1 MDGGKAGKNEL
12 RFLNKLFGLA
22 MIVTP
27 GIAACLISQLYPGMD
42 ALFLALIFG
51 VTLGSFLN
59 RKIVRDMAEKSLA
72 ITLPL
77 GIVLYGAKIKI
88 PLPADFP
95 TWVILLTIFS
105 ALLLGTAVLIFAKI
119 FRVSKKL
126 SVLLACG
133 TALCGVS
140 AITIVSSMVRPKK
153 EEFSAAIIV
162 ITVVG
167 LTGAILYPFLGCHLG
182 MSPEKYAILCGATL
196 HQTGLVEI
204 ASIPFGNDILQNSLA
219 VKGIRIALISIASLL
234 ISFAYSE
241 NRFYVPWYI
250 VAFLIVAFLSSFI
263 LSPEIVNFVKPFST
277 LAFSITLASI
287 GLSVNIRDIQKVH
300 LSPLI
305 AAYGGWFVSL
315 VLFILIMEWKP

>member
-1 MDGGKAGKNEL
+1 MNGGEIEYGEL
-12 RFLNKLFGLA
+12 KFLKKVFGLVT
-22 MIVTP
+22 IITP
-27 GIAACLISQLYPGMD
+27 GFTAYVISRVYPGLD

-59 RKIVRDMAEKSLA
+59 SKIVRDLAERSLA

-88 PLPADFP
+88 PLPDDFP
-95 TWVILLTIFS
+95 AWVVFLTVLS
-105 ALLLGTAVLIFAKI
+105 ALLLGTVVFIFAKI
-119 FRVSKKL
+119 FKVSKKL

-133 TALCGVS
+133 TAICGVS
-140 AITIVSSMVRPKK
+140 AITIVSPMVKPRK

-182 MSPEKYAILCGATL
+182 ISPEKYAILCGATL

-204 ASIPFGNDILQNSLA
+204 ASIPFGSDVMQNSLA

-250 VAFLIVAFLSSFI
+250 VAFLVVAFLSSFI
-263 LSPEIVNFVKPFST
+263 LAPGIVKFVKPFST

-287 GLSVNIRDIQKVH
+287 GLSVNIRDIQKVR

-305 AAYGGWFVSL
+305 AAYGGWFISL
-315 VLFILIMEWKP
+315 ILFMLIMEWRL